1 MKTVLRIIDKKGS
14 EYIDLNK
21 KYNVL
26 PKKDDYITFN
36 GNNYIVMYLDFDFD
50 DEVVYIIIKLINNE
64 YETSRKRR
72 FRYAKK
78 RNEPKRNF

>member
-36 GNNYIVMYLDFDFD
+36 GKNYIVIYLDFNFD
-50 DEVVYIIIKLINNE
+50 DEVVYIIIK
-64 YETSRKRR
+64 
-72 FRYAKK
+72 
-78 RNEPKRNF
+78 

>member
-50 DEVVYIIIKLINNE
+50 DEVVYIIIK
-64 YETSRKRR
+64 
-72 FRYAKK
+72 
-78 RNEPKRNF
+78 

>member
-1 MKTVLRIIDKKGS
+1 MVGVRSLRIIDKKGS

-50 DEVVYIIIKLINNE
+50 DEVVYIIIK
-64 YETSRKRR
+64 
-72 FRYAKK
+72 
-78 RNEPKRNF
+78 

>member
-50 DEVVYIIIKLINNE
+50 DEVVYIIIKNN
-64 YETSRKRR
+64 K
-72 FRYAKK
+72 
-78 RNEPKRNF
+78 

>member
-21 KYNVL
+21 KYKVL

-36 GNNYIVMYLDFDFD
+36 GKNYIVMYLDFDFD
-50 DEVVYIIIKLINNE
+50 DEVVYIIIK
-64 YETSRKRR
+64 
-72 FRYAKK
+72 
-78 RNEPKRNF
+78 

>member
-14 EYIDLNK
+14 EYIDLKK

-50 DEVVYIIIKLINNE
+50 DEVVYIIIK
-64 YETSRKRR
+64 
-72 FRYAKK
+72 
-78 RNEPKRNF
+78 